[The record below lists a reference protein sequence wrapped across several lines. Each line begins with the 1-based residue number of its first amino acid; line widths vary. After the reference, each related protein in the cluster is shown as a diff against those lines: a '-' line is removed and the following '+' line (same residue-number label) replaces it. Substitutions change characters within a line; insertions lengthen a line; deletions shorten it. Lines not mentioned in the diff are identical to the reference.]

1 MWYKRIR
8 KFFCVSAV
16 ILGIANFGSV
26 LAMAAEAASD
36 VSIQLVGEPCIEDSG
51 MTVSVQVSFEDMSFY
66 NDKVYLSYHILDE
79 EGQAVITENERIK
92 IDMEQQTIQQLEL
105 EIDLSNAKSITGD
118 DRLVIEFDIVDEK
131 NAFWFST
138 NESMNFATIKVS
150 SHRTIGQKL
159 LYEMSESKVIFG
171 LNALVFVTSA
181 VVAVYKKL
189 KVKGAR

>member
-171 LNALVFVTSA
+171 LNALVFVGSIIAATYI
-181 VVAVYKKL
+181 YKKV
-189 KVKGAR
+189 KVS